1 MSSSERGFGGE
12 NEAARRAMHRI
23 RPRPARVE
31 SSAEPLVPLDIET
44 ITEIA
49 RDAVQRDR
57 GHGLTVRLA
66 ALEAATERAIQTLDD
81 RDWTA
86 AVTAWTRVTFAAE
99 SIFGPDDASVLDAMR
114 ITALVMRRLDL
125 VHDATHILCEA
136 AERTLRSEGPDA
148 PRLQRIRAELEASLA
163 A

>member
-1 MSSSERGFGGE
+1 MSSSERGFGE
-12 NEAARRAMHRI
+12 QDEAGRGTMDRF
-23 RPRPARVE
+23 RPRPGRGGA
-31 SSAEPLVPLDIET
+31 SAEPLVPLDIET
-44 ITEIA
+44 ITDMA

-57 GHGLTVRLA
+57 GHGLTIRLA
-66 ALEAATERAIQTLDD
+66 ALEAATERAIQMLDD
-81 RDWTA
+81 QDWTA
-86 AVTAWTRVTFAAE
+86 AMTAWTRVTFAAE